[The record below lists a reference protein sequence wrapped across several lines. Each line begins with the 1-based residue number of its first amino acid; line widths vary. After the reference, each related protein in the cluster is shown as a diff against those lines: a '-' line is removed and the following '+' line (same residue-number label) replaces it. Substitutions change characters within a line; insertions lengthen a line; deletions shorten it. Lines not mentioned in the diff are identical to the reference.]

1 MRDITDFNIPIVM
14 AICNRGGSKT
24 MLTSYSTNCL
34 LDNLD
39 NFRVSILSGSKK
51 QASQAYRYC
60 SDVFKMTDCGQKVLG
75 DVTQSKTEM
84 LTGGGLE
91 ILSASPK
98 STRAPRADMIII
110 DEACSAKS
118 SILQSVFGQIITAE
132 AFKLVILTTPD
143 QLVHIAKEWWD
154 KFLELGIVRYHWDA
168 YQCNWI
174 PRVNIERLKLMY
186 DSATFDI
193 EVMAKWTSKAGSAFR
208 NADIEAATI
217 TMADLP
223 SFDEVTQFFM
233 GIDWG
238 DAHKTV
244 ATVVGYTG
252 NIYLDTDMW
261 YVFAVEAW
269 QRAYIEE
276 MIGGISEL
284 GELFAPVIL
293 SEQSSVSA
301 FANRELRDSLSHL
314 GLRMVTGSF
323 SGKKNRMVANTN
335 MRLERRKLK
344 IPKKFKMTL
353 NQMKSYHKKVIGDD
367 EISEEFEKKF
377 DDYVDSIV
385 WANWGVHP
393 KLGGPVTIGEWK
405 VETGE

>member
-60 SDVFKMTDCGQKVLG
+60 S
-75 DVTQSKTEM
+75 
-84 LTGGGLE
+84 E

-143 QLVHIAKEWWD
+143 QLVHIAKDWWD

-186 DSATFDI
+186 DSAMFDI

-223 SFDEVTQFFM
+223 AFDEVT
-233 GIDWG
+233 
-238 DAHKTV
+238 
-244 ATVVGYTG
+244 
-252 NIYLDTDMW
+252 
-261 YVFAVEAW
+261 
-269 QRAYIEE
+269 
-276 MIGGISEL
+276 
-284 GELFAPVIL
+284 
-293 SEQSSVSA
+293 A
-301 FANRELRDSLSHL
+301 FY
-314 GLRMVTGSF
+314 M
-323 SGKKNRMVANTN
+323 
-335 MRLERRKLK
+335 
-344 IPKKFKMTL
+344 
-353 NQMKSYHKKVIGDD
+353 
-367 EISEEFEKKF
+367 
-377 DDYVDSIV
+377 
-385 WANWGVHP
+385 
-393 KLGGPVTIGEWK
+393 
-405 VETGE
+405 